1 MGDENKLRL
10 LAHSFTFLYRES
22 GTPSK
27 KRVSGASHSHSV
39 DGNAVTLFNLNVRDS
54 ARSRIGAK
62 CPLILLKTDDIIARL

>member
-22 GTPSK
+22 GTLSK
-27 KRVSGASHSHSV
+27 KRVSGASHSVH
-39 DGNAVTLFNLNVRDS
+39 GNAVTLFNMNVRDS
-54 ARSRIGAK
+54 ACSRIGAK